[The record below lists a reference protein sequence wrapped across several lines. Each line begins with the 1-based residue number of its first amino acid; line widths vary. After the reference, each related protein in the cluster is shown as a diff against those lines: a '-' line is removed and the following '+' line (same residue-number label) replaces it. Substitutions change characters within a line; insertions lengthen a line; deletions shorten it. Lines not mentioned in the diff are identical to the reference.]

1 MKVIRE
7 NDPREAIIKGREW
20 FVTTDEEVIV
30 ENILGDPI
38 IWIEEDGT
46 EHIYEEV

>member
-7 NDPREAIIKGREW
+7 NDPREAISKGREY
-20 FVTTDEEVIV
+20 FFMAEEEVIV